1 MTTLSE
7 RELAKRRE
15 FEEARRQ
22 GSANGREGLT

>member
-7 RELAKRRE
+7 RELAKRQE
-15 FEEARRQ
+15 FEETCRQ